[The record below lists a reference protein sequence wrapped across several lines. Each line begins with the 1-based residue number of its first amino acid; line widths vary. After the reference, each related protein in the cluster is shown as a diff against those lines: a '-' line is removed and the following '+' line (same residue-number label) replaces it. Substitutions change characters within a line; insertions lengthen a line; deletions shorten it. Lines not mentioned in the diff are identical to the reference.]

1 MPAYRILALDGG
13 GVRGAFTARLI
24 ERLQAATGFLDQTDL
39 VAGTSTGGI
48 IALALGAAVPPEEI
62 TRLYLDEAERIFSA
76 PLLRRLQD
84 GAVVAKYGADGLRAA
99 LGSVLHG
106 LTLGDLDAHTVLVP
120 TFDLDSEAT
129 DAPRSWKP
137 KFFHNLDNADGQAD
151 RKQRAVDV
159 ALRTSAAPVYFPT
172 SGNSVDGG
180 VVANNP
186 AMAALALA
194 ANPDTSQGAGRAI
207 SEIRLLS
214 LGTGM
219 NARWIAGDH
228 DWGLVEWGKTLVDA
242 LVDGT
247 SGVASYECRALLG
260 PRFHRLD
267 PVLRED
273 VPLDGADRVGDLVA
287 WADKERLDATVG
299 WIRETYLAPPA
310 PGEEAVG

>member
-1 MPAYRILALDGG
+1 MPAYRILSLDGG
-13 GVRGAFTARLI
+13 GVRGAFTARLV

-48 IALALGAAVPPEEI
+48 IALALAAAVPPDEI
-62 TRLYLDEAERIFSA
+62 TRLYLDDAERIFSA

-84 GAVVAKYGADGLRAA
+84 GAFFAKYGADALRAA
-99 LGSVLHG
+99 VGSVLHG

-120 TFDLDSEAT
+120 TFDLDSEAI

-137 KFFHNLDNADGQAD
+137 KFFHNLDNADGQGD
-151 RKQRAVDV
+151 RRQRAVDV

-194 ANPDTSQGAGRAI
+194 SNPDTSQGAGRAI
-207 SEIRLLS
+207 AEIRLLS

-228 DWGLVEWGKTLVDA
+228 DWGLLEWGRTLVDV

-267 PVLRED
+267 PVLREE

-287 WADKERLDATVG
+287 WADAERLDATVA
-299 WIRETYLAPPA
+299 WIRETYLAPPDA
-310 PGEEAVG
+310 KEVA